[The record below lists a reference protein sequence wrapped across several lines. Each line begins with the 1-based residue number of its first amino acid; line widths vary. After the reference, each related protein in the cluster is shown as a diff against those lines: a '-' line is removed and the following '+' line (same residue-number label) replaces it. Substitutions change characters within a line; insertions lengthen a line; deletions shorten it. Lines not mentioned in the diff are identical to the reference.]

1 MHWFLAQI
9 VLPFPSYNY
18 LPKATNESEVIVNG
32 LLPLCKISWIKLQI
46 SCNTRLY
53 VGTSDFYCRCISGL
67 GEHILQLYPIS
78 VVAISHKARSK
89 PDSLCMAA
97 ALRTPTLLCTRSH
110 SHTAARNTLLLFSI
124 WDLPLHTMT
133 PTLTHTHTHTHT
145 HTYKHWIL
153 HSLGCLWEEEEREGE
168 RMSTEGDT
176 NKDNQNLKPKK
187 IEVCVWARQRVCEFV
202 HACVRGWSED

>member
-18 LPKATNESEVIVNG
+18 LPKAINESEVIVNG
-32 LLPLCKISWIKLQI
+32 LLPQCKISWIKLQI

-133 PTLTHTHTHTHT
+133 PTLTHTHT
-145 HTYKHWIL
+145 YKHWIL

-176 NKDNQNLKPKK
+176 NKDNQNLKKK
-187 IEVCVWARQRVCEFV
+187 LKYVCERGRECV
-202 HACVRGWSED
+202 NLCMHVWEGEARTRRMHAGK